1 MLRRSFLSL
10 RYYSTHP
17 SPIPSSSLSTARRQ
31 KTLTDIYKL
40 YAANTPVSVITAH
53 DFISATWADNTENV
67 DMVLVGDSLAM
78 VAKGHASTLELDF
91 DDFYYST
98 KSVTKAINSKFL
110 IVDFPFGSFESSIT
124 QCMDTAVKLMKLGK
138 IGSLKLE
145 GSYEITNHIKTLTSF
160 GIPITGHIGLQ
171 PQKYNLYGGFR
182 AQGRTAS
189 NALEIFK
196 QAIHLQ
202 NSGCKMLVLECIP
215 EKLSQYITQHL
226 NIPTIGIG
234 AGNKTSGQVLVLAD
248 ALGMLP
254 GKKAKF
260 VSPYLDMHTLAIQA
274 LQEYTHDVKSKNF
287 PQSGKHT
294 YPMDDE
300 EFYEFEKLAKSAV

>member
-1 MLRRSFLSL
+1 
-10 RYYSTHP
+10 
-17 SPIPSSSLSTARRQ
+17 LSTPRRQ

-40 YAANTPVSVITAH
+40 YASNTPISVITAH

-124 QCMDTAVKLMKLGK
+124 QCMDTAVRLMKLGK

-215 EKLSQYITQHL
+215 EKLSQYITQNL

-260 VSPYLDMHTLAIQA
+260 VNPYLDMNTLATQA
-274 LQEYTHDVKSKNF
+274 LQEYSHDVKFKTF

-300 EFYEFEKLAKSAV
+300 EFHEFEKLAKLAV